1 MCLSESA
8 VAEGNCNVLLGA
20 RGTRSAMRVVWRT
33 TVERCDTPL
42 MAEDEALPPGPID
55 AWQAYVD
62 ENEPPP
68 RARARRVD
76 PFVAFG
82 LALGVLV
89 LAGMVVLRPTGA
101 SRAQA
106 DDLAALGVPTE
117 FHHATVDDVIERPCI
132 GIETE
137 TCAVVYFE
145 LDDGPD
151 AGFVFVQEFLPGA
164 TTPTFS
170 VGDRVV
176 LSRVARTATVEA
188 VTGAPCSFDPEIEC
202 VAIDLLVEDG
212 GTTSRSVFEA
222 YRGEAAADL
231 RVGDEALVDY
241 VYDGDRVEMLS
252 VRPMEPQEVYQFA
265 DFDRRLVLIVVAVA
279 FALVVV
285 ALGGWRGA
293 TALVGLV
300 ISLLILLLFVLPSIL
315 DGRSAVLVAVVG
327 SAAIAFV
334 AMYLAHGISRM
345 TTIALL
351 GMVAALTLTSI
362 LSAITVAAARFSG
375 LAAEET
381 TLLTFFDGIDVS
393 GLVLAGVVL
402 GAAGALDD
410 VTITQAATVWEL
422 RAANPL
428 LDSSGLYRRA
438 LRVGRDHIASI
449 VNTLL
454 LAYAGASL
462 PLLVLFVLAR
472 QSLGTI
478 ANSEVVAV
486 EIVRTLIGSMG
497 LVAAVPLTTWLAAYF
512 APSATDEA
520 T

>member
-1 MCLSESA
+1 
-8 VAEGNCNVLLGA
+8 
-20 RGTRSAMRVVWRT
+20 
-33 TVERCDTPL
+33 
-42 MAEDEALPPGPID
+42 MADDDSFPPGPVE
-55 AWQAYVD
+55 AWQAYAD

-68 RARARRVD
+68 SDIQRRVD
-76 PFVAFG
+76 PFVVFG
-82 LALGVLV
+82 VALGVLV
-89 LAGMVVLRPTGA
+89 LVAMVALRPTGA

-117 FHHATVDDVIERPCI
+117 FHHATVDDVIQRPCT
-132 GIETE
+132 GVETE
-137 TCAVVYFE
+137 TCAIVSFR
-145 LDDGPD
+145 LDAGPD
-151 AGFVFVQEFLPGA
+151 AGFVFVQEFLPGP
-164 TTPTFS
+164 TTPMFS
-170 VGDRVV
+170 AGDRVV

-188 VTGAPCSFDPEIEC
+188 VATAPCSFDSGSEC
-202 VAIDLLVEDG
+202 VAISLLIEDG
-212 GTTSRSVFEA
+212 DTTKRSVFEA
-222 YRGEAAADL
+222 YLGESATDL
-231 RVGDEALVDY
+231 NAGDEALVDY
-241 VYDGDRVEMLS
+241 VYDGDRLEVLS
-252 VRPMEPQEVYQFA
+252 VRPLDPQAVYQFA
-265 DFDRRLVLIVVAVA
+265 DFDRRLVLLIVAAV

-300 ISLLILLLFVLPSIL
+300 ISLLILLLFVLPAIL

-334 AMYLAHGISRM
+334 TMYLAHGFSRM
-345 TTIALL
+345 TTIALF
-351 GMVAALTLTSI
+351 GMVSALTLTAI
-362 LSAITVAAARFSG
+362 LSAVTVATARFSG

-381 TLLTFFDGIDVS
+381 SLLTFFDGIDVT
-393 GLVLAGVVL
+393 GLLLAGIVL

-422 RAANPL
+422 KAADPS
-428 LDSSGLYRRA
+428 LDAPELFRRA

-478 ANSEVVAV
+478 ANSEIVAV
-486 EIVRTLIGSMG
+486 EIIRTLVGSVG
-497 LVAAVPLTTWLAAYF
+497 LVAAVPVTTWLAARF
-512 APSATDEA
+512 VRLGTDPST
-520 T
+520 

>member
-1 MCLSESA
+1 
-8 VAEGNCNVLLGA
+8 
-20 RGTRSAMRVVWRT
+20 
-33 TVERCDTPL
+33 
-42 MAEDEALPPGPID
+42 MAEDEALPPSPVD
-55 AWQAYVD
+55 AWQAYAD
-62 ENEPPP
+62 ENELQPSNKP
-68 RARARRVD
+68 RRVD

-82 LALGVLV
+82 VVLGALV
-89 LAGMVVLRPTGA
+89 LLAMVALRPTGA
-101 SRAQA
+101 SRSQA

-117 FHHATVDDVIERPCI
+117 FHHATVVDVVQRSCA
-132 GIETE
+132 GVETE
-137 TCAVVYFE
+137 TCAVAYFK

-151 AGFVFVQEFLPGA
+151 AGFVFIQEFLPGPA
-164 TTPTFS
+164 TPTFS
-170 VGDRVV
+170 AGDRVV

-188 VTGAPCSFDPEIEC
+188 VTTTPCSFDSGSEC
-202 VAIDLLVEDG
+202 VAVDLVIEDG
-212 GTTSRSVFEA
+212 DTPRRSVFEA
-222 YRGEAAADL
+222 YLGESATELSA
-231 RVGDEALVDY
+231 GDEALVDY
-241 VYDGDRVEMLS
+241 VYDGDRLEMLS
-252 VRPMEPQEVYQFA
+252 VRPLDPQAVYQFA
-265 DFDRRLVLIVVAVA
+265 DFDRRLVLLVAAAV

-300 ISLLILLLFVLPSIL
+300 ISLLILLLFVLPAIL

-334 AMYLAHGISRM
+334 TMYLAHGFSRM
-345 TTIALL
+345 TTIALF
-351 GMVAALTLTSI
+351 GMVSALALTAV

-381 TLLTFFDGIDVS
+381 SLLTFFDGIDVS
-393 GLVLAGVVL
+393 GLVLAGIVF

-422 RAANPL
+422 RATDPA
-428 LDSSGLYRRA
+428 LDTSALFRRA

-478 ANSEVVAV
+478 ANSEIVAV
-486 EIVRTLIGSMG
+486 EIVRTLVGSIG
-497 LVAAVPLTTWLAAYF
+497 LVAAVPLTTWLAARF
-512 APSATDEA
+512 GQPGAERST
-520 T
+520 